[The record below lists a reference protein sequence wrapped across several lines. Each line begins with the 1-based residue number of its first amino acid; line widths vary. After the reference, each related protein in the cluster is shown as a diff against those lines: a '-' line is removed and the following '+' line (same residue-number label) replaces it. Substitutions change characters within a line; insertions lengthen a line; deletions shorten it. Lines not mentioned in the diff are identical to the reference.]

1 MKQID
6 YKTKYKE
13 QLKQNLENF
22 DIKDKKTIQ
31 KIKKFCE
38 KFNFI
43 QEEVETSI
51 KNNIFLKV
59 WFILEPLKQNF
70 YEKVFGDFLKNDIK
84 NISKVCKLEDVFI
97 KKQKIVQKKEINQYT
112 SSKGKSIDFS
122 FKYKDFEVMF
132 YVFHKYTKESG
143 GSQDNQ
149 KNDVKI
155 SIEEAKTD
163 TKEYN
168 ENIMVLFVCD
178 GEYYNEYKM
187 QELKK
192 TATQDN
198 LKVLK
203 SNELQSFLDGFGMN
217 NKKHTINF

>member
-1 MKQID
+1 MKKID
-6 YKTKYKE
+6 YKTKYRE

-22 DIKDKKTIQ
+22 NIKDKKTLK

-51 KNNIFLKV
+51 KHNNFLKA

-70 YEKVFGDFLKNDIK
+70 YEKVFGEFLKNDINGIFEVYKPK
-84 NISKVCKLEDVFI
+84 NIFI
-97 KKQKIVQKKEINQYT
+97 KKQEIVQKKEINQYI

-122 FKYKDFEVMF
+122 FKYKDLEIIF

-155 SIEEAKTD
+155 SIEESKTD
-163 TKEYN
+163 TQKYN
-168 ENIMVLFVCD
+168 KNIMVLFICD
-178 GEYYNEYKM
+178 GDYYDKNKI

-192 TATQDN
+192 VTTQQN
-198 LKVLK
+198 LKVLS
-203 SNELQSFLDGFGMN
+203 SNELQFFLDQFYLQIK
-217 NKKHTINF
+217 NKNFLN